1 VSVEETVVD
10 YSNAKEKLALAKEYF
25 IMDDPEEDFQQTE
38 NDINRQLNNKVSPQS
53 TESASPQVGSPSTT
67 AQHCLPTFFTKTE
80 KRPIETG
87 AVSEEANVTVASA
100 AEEKCDL
107 AEEKFVV
114 YLEDFE
120 DDFFIPTDRDE
131 SIQIEDE
138 ASPIATENSN
148 PQTVKPTTSHQPK
161 GYLAT
166 ATPTTLTSTDTSPAA
181 AVTEDIK
188 LHIYLKDSTRAKI
201 AKKKI

>member
-1 VSVEETVVD
+1 
-10 YSNAKEKLALAKEYF
+10 
-25 IMDDPEEDFQQTE
+25 
-38 NDINRQLNNKVSPQS
+38 
-53 TESASPQVGSPSTT
+53 
-67 AQHCLPTFFTKTE
+67 
-80 KRPIETG
+80 
-87 AVSEEANVTVASA
+87 VSEEANVTVASA

-201 AKKKI
+201 AKNKRSAAHRQTFRAANNGKRHCDDQNQAHDEKN

>member
-1 VSVEETVVD
+1 MDVGSTSNKTIPPTAPTDTATVSVEETVVD
-10 YSNAKEKLALAKEYF
+10 DSDAEEKLALANEYF

-100 AEEKCDL
+100 AEEKLDL

-120 DDFFIPTDRDE
+120 DDFFIPTDHDE
-131 SIQIEDE
+131 SIQIKDE

-148 PQTVKPTTSHQPK
+148 PQTSHQPK
-161 GYLAT
+161 GS
-166 ATPTTLTSTDTSPAA
+166 LTHYSSVHRRD
-181 AVTEDIK
+181 
-188 LHIYLKDSTRAKI
+188 
-201 AKKKI
+201 